1 MKARTSNTML
11 FKRTPSPHIHQSIS
25 VHDMMFKVLYAL
37 IPGALLS
44 IYFFGW
50 GVLFNLVIAITVC
63 LSSEAIIM
71 KIRGREISTT
81 LQDGSALITACLLAL
96 ALPALAPWW
105 VTTVASIFAIAI
117 AKHLYGGLGF
127 NPFNP
132 AMVGYIVVMIS
143 FPLEMTLWT
152 APLGVAHGS
161 ASGWPDFITTFNWV
175 FLGKLPYGGTID
187 SISMAT
193 PIDLLKTQL
202 SQFHDVTETR
212 NNDLYSALFS
222 SISGTGWQWINIA
235 YLAGGIWL
243 VKQGVADWR
252 IPTAFLIS
260 LVLISNMFSVIDYST
275 YSSALFHSFSGGTM
289 LCAFFIATDPVSAST
304 TPKGRW
310 IYGAGIGVL
319 VYIIRT
325 WGGYP
330 DGIAFA
336 VVLMNIA
343 VPLIDY
349 YTQPKVYGD
358 PDR

>member
-1 MKARTSNTML
+1 MML
-11 FKRTPSPHIHQSIS
+11 
-25 VHDMMFKVLYAL
+25 KVLYAL
-37 IPGALLS
+37 IPGALAS

-50 GVLFNLVIAITVC
+50 GVLFNLMIAISVC
-63 LSSEAIIM
+63 LLTEAVIL
-71 KIRGREISTT
+71 KIRQREVADS
-81 LQDGSALITACLLAL
+81 LMDGSALITACLLAL
-96 ALPALAPWW
+96 ALPSLAPWW
-105 VTTVASIFAIAI
+105 ITVIASISAIAV

-152 APLGVAHGS
+152 APLGVANGDVI
-161 ASGWPDFITTFNWV
+161 GWPDFTTTFNWV
-175 FLGKLPYGGTID
+175 FLGVLPYGETID

-193 PIDLLKTQL
+193 PIDLIKTQL
-202 SQFHDVTETR
+202 SQFHDVSETR
-212 NNDLYSALFS
+212 NNPEFSALFS
-222 SISGTGWQWINIA
+222 GISGTGWQWINIL
-235 YLAGGIWL
+235 YLIGGIWL
-243 VKQGVADWR
+243 VKKGVADWR

-260 LVLISNMFSVIDYST
+260 LILISNLFAVMDYST
-275 YSSALFHSFSGGTM
+275 NSSALFHAFSGGTM
-289 LCAFFIATDPVSAST
+289 LCAFFIATDPVTAST

-310 IYGAGIGVL
+310 IYGASIGAL
-319 VYIIRT
+319 VYIIRS

-343 VPLIDY
+343 APLIDY

-358 PDR
+358 PNK

>member
-1 MKARTSNTML
+1 MI
-11 FKRTPSPHIHQSIS
+11 FKRTPSPHIRQNIT

-37 IPGALLS
+37 IPGAIAS

-50 GVLFNLVIAITVC
+50 GVLFNLCIAISVC
-63 LSSEAIIM
+63 LLTEASIL
-71 KIRGREISTT
+71 KLRQREVIET
-81 LQDGSALITACLLAL
+81 LQDGSALLTACLLAL
-96 ALPALAPWW
+96 ALPSLAPWW
-105 VTTVASIFAIAI
+105 LTTIASIFAIAV

-152 APLGVAHGS
+152 APMGVGA
-161 ASGWPDFITTFNWV
+161 GWPDFSTTFDWV
-175 FLGKLPYGGTID
+175 FLGALPFAETID

-202 SQFHDVTETR
+202 NQSHDIIETR
-212 NNDLYSALFS
+212 NNISYRTLFS
-222 SISGTGWQWINIA
+222 IISGTGWQWINIL

-243 VKQGVADWR
+243 VKKGVADWR

-260 LVLISNMFSVIDYST
+260 LVLISNLFAVIDYANN
-275 YSSALFHSFSGGTM
+275 SSALFHAFSGGTM
-289 LCAFFIATDPVSAST
+289 LCAFFIATDPVTAST
-304 TPKGRW
+304 TPRGRW
-310 IYGAGIGVL
+310 IYGAGIGAL
-319 VYIIRT
+319 VYIIRS

-358 PDR
+358 LNR

>member
-1 MKARTSNTML
+1 ML
-11 FKRTPSPHIHQSIS
+11 FKRTPAPHIKQGIT
-25 VHDMMFKVLYAL
+25 VQDMMLKVLYAL
-37 IPGALLS
+37 IPGALAS

-50 GVLFNLVIAITVC
+50 GVLFNLLIAISVC
-63 LSSEAIIM
+63 LLSEAIIL
-71 KIRGREISTT
+71 KIRQRDVTASIM
-81 LQDGSALITACLLAL
+81 DGSALVTACLLAL
-96 ALPALAPWW
+96 ALPSLAPWW
-105 VTTVASIFAIAI
+105 LTVIASISAIAV

-152 APLGVAHGS
+152 APMGVPHGS
-161 ASGWPDFITTFNWV
+161 GTGWPDFSTTFNWV
-175 FLGKLPYGGTID
+175 FLGVLPYGESID

-193 PIDLLKTQL
+193 PIELLKTQL
-202 SQFHDVTETR
+202 SQFHDVSETR
-212 NNDLYSALFS
+212 NNPDFSALFS
-222 SISGTGWQWINIA
+222 SISGTGWQWVNIL

-243 VKQGVADWR
+243 VKKGVADWR
-252 IPTAFLIS
+252 IPAAFLIS
-260 LVLISNMFSVIDYST
+260 LVLISNLFAVIDYSAN
-275 YSSALFHSFSGGTM
+275 SSALFHAFSGGTM

-304 TPKGRW
+304 TPRGRW
-310 IYGAGIGVL
+310 IYGAGIGAL
-319 VYIIRT
+319 VYIIRS

-343 VPLIDY
+343 APLIDY

-358 PDR
+358 PNR